1 LFFVPETRNVALGRE
16 MDAVFGD
23 AKEIDEEV
31 MEIEDSGV
39 DERTALLGLRRERET
54 VIGRRGSFGAYT

>member
-1 LFFVPETRNVALGRE
+1 

-31 MEIEDSGV
+31 MEVEDSGV

-54 VIGRRGSFGAYT
+54 VIGRRGSFGAFT

>member
-1 LFFVPETRNVALGRE
+1 

-31 MEIEDSGV
+31 MEVEDSGV

-54 VIGRRGSFGAYT
+54 VIGRRGCFGAFT